1 MSYYYR
7 YLYLFMYVLLQ
18 VLELHDIEDDPVK
31 GVVSTLCLMC
41 VFTCVHCYCREI
53 FQKNHFNQY
62 A

>member
-1 MSYYYR
+1 MSYEYLYN
-7 YLYLFMYVLLQ
+7 YLYLCIIQ

-31 GVVSTLCLMC
+31 GALSILDLLC